1 MTSWLPPLRDLAR
14 APPRLFAASP
24 CLLSSRFPQPPSGSP
39 GAGACR
45 ELFFAGGPGLQLDVV
60 FDPDFADQLQLRL
73 DEVDMLLFA
82 HEDLAEQVAG
92 HEVAY
97 PFAVGDRLAQLR
109 DRLLLEPQVALE
121 DLRYCLADEQLFLF
135 EAWRAAEKQDALD
148 QHVGVLHFVDRFV
161 VFIGAELDH
170 APVLQDA
177 SVQEILIE
185 RGHLI
190 LQNCVEVREDG
201 RIALHGSG
209 FLRLSSY
216 EEDANAARPLL
227 STIGEVPEKRT
238 PRRPAS
244 AQRQLPIEIL
254 DRLALLARMRG
265 AGEFRETRRQQLH
278 CCPVPGTGG
287 HQGDRHP
294 DPFGRYH
301 KHVCEKTE
309 RCPNYRNRIDPLP
322 VPIGT
327 IGLEQCDEVDAR

>member
-82 HEDLAEQVAG
+82 HENLAEQVAG
-92 HEVAY
+92 HKVAY
-97 PFAVGDRLAQLR
+97 PFAVRDRLAQLR

-121 DLRYCLADEQLFLF
+121 DLRYCLADEQLFQF
-135 EAWRAAEKQDALD
+135 QAGRAAEKQDALD
-148 QHVGVLHFVDRFV
+148 QHVGVFHFVDRFI

-190 LQNCVEVREDG
+190 LQNRVEVREDG

-209 FLRLSSY
+209 LLRLSSY
-216 EEDANAARPLL
+216 ERMQALPGPCCQYRRGAQETDTPAAGISAARAANRGPRSLRAARPDARR
-227 STIGEVPEKRT
+227 GRVPGNAAT
-238 PRRPAS
+238 TA
-244 AQRQLPIEIL
+244 
-254 DRLALLARMRG
+254 ALLPS
-265 AGEFRETRRQQLH
+265 TRQRW
-278 CCPVPGTGG
+278 PPG
-287 HQGDRHP
+287 
-294 DPFGRYH
+294 
-301 KHVCEKTE
+301 
-309 RCPNYRNRIDPLP
+309 
-322 VPIGT
+322 
-327 IGLEQCDEVDAR
+327 